1 MDFTGER
8 LVLGKKGIEQLE
20 MEHLH
25 RYNIISDLVKDKVV
39 LDIACGTGYGSEILS
54 QNAKYVYG
62 VDISKETIDYCN
74 ENYKRDNLSYMEGSI
89 SEIPIENNSIDAIVS
104 FETIEHV
111 TEELQEQFLR
121 EIPRVLKEDGILIIS
136 TPDKKI
142 YSDIPKY
149 TNEFHIKEFYKE
161 EFKNFLSKIFKNVE
175 FYYQGLQIC
184 DVIDDGTEQINK
196 QVYLKESENN
206 NLYPYIIAVCSNKSL
221 IDINL
226 NSFALDKDNS
236 LFLMNR
242 KFDSIN
248 NMLAGDN
255 ILSNQKNI
263 IEQKENY
270 IEEQREI
277 IEQKENYVKEQRE
290 IIEQKENYIKE
301 QREIIEQKENYI
313 CEQREI
319 IEQKENCICEQ
330 REIIEQKENCIC
342 EQRGIIEQK
351 ENYICEQREELNRIT
366 EELNR
371 IKSSKYYKIYE
382 KMKNVLGRKS

>member
-25 RYNIISDLVKDKVV
+25 RYNIISDLVKDKIV
-39 LDIACGTGYGSEILS
+39 LDIACGTGYGSHILS

-74 ENYKRDNLSYMEGSI
+74 ENYKQDNLSYMEGSI
-89 SEIPIENNSIDAIVS
+89 SEIPIEDNSIDVIVS

-121 EIPRVLKEDGILIIS
+121 EIPRVLKEDGVLIIS

-142 YSDIPKY
+142 YSDIPQY

-161 EFKNFLSKIFKNVE
+161 EFKNFLSEVFKNVK

-196 QVYLKESENN
+196 QIYLKKSENK
-206 NLYPYIIAVCSNKSL
+206 NLYPYIIAVCSNSSFNE
-221 IDINL
+221 INL

-248 NMLAGDN
+248 NMLVGDD

-277 IEQKENYVKEQRE
+277 IEQKEGFICEQRGIIEQKENYICEQRE
-290 IIEQKENYIKE
+290 IIEQKEGFICE
-301 QREIIEQKENYI
+301 QRGIIEQKENYI

-319 IEQKENCICEQ
+319 IEQKEN
-330 REIIEQKENCIC
+330 
-342 EQRGIIEQK
+342 
-351 ENYICEQREELNRIT
+351 YICEQRENLNKIIDELNK
-366 EELNR
+366 

-382 KMKNVLGRKS
+382 KMKRVLGRKS